1 MIFEGALS
9 VKAVIQGNKRN
20 VEEVWA
26 DKNKRSERDFQYIQ
40 RLCESQKIPFVWKVR
55 EEIDA
60 LANGKTH
67 GGVIATASQRRFDDV
82 SMLKGLDFVLLV
94 EGIED
99 PFNLGYIFRTAA
111 AAGAQ
116 AIITRARDWSFSESV
131 ICKSSAGVSERLTWV
146 LTDDFDQMGIQIKD
160 FGFKIFCALR
170 DDSAIE
176 MSHANLNQPLCLCI
190 GGEMRG
196 LSKAIIQHSYQN
208 IYIAY
213 PTETRV
219 ALPAAQATAVLCFE
233 VVRQRKK

>member
-9 VKAVIQGNKRN
+9 VKAVIQGKKRE
-20 VEEVWA
+20 VSQVWA
-26 DKNKRSERDFQYIQ
+26 DKNKKSERDFQYIQ
-40 RLCESQKIPFVWKVR
+40 RLCEGHKIPFTWKLR

-60 LANGKTH
+60 VANGKTH
-67 GGVIATASQRRFDDV
+67 GGVIATATERRFDDID
-82 SMLKGLDFVLLV
+82 KINGLDFVLLV

-116 AIITRARDWSFSESV
+116 AVITRSRDWSFSESV
-131 ICKSSAGVSERLTWV
+131 ICKSSAGVSERMLWI
-146 LTDDFDQMGIQIKD
+146 LSEDFDQTGNKVKEL
-160 FGFKIFCALR
+160 GFKIFCALR
-170 DDSAIE
+170 DDSSIE
-176 MSHANLNQPLCLCI
+176 MSDADLNQPLCLCI

-196 LSKAIIQHSYQN
+196 LSKAIIQHSHKN

-213 PTETRV
+213 PTDTKV

>member
-9 VKAVIQGNKRN
+9 VKAVIQGKKR
-20 VEEVWA
+20 EVLEVLA
-26 DKNKRSERDFQYIQ
+26 DKSKRSERDFQYIQ
-40 RLCESQKIPFVWKVR
+40 RLCEGQGIPFLWKRR
-55 EEIDA
+55 EEIDV

-67 GGVIATASQRRFDDV
+67 GGVIASAAERKFD
-82 SMLKGLDFVLLV
+82 GLSSLQGCDFVLLV

-116 AIITRARDWSFSESV
+116 AVITRVRDWSFSESI
-131 ICKSSAGVSERLTWV
+131 ICKSSAGVSERMKWV
-146 LTDDFDQMGIQIKD
+146 LADDFDQAGISIREM
-160 FGFKIFCALR
+160 GFKIMCALR
-170 DDSAIE
+170 NDSATE
-176 MSHANLNQPLCLCI
+176 MSKADLSVPLCLCI

-196 LSKAIIQHSYQN
+196 LSKAIIQHSQQN

-213 PTETRV
+213 PTDTKV
-219 ALPAAQATAVLCFE
+219 ALPAAQAAAVLCFE

>member
-9 VKAVIQGNKRN
+9 VKAVIQGKKRN
-20 VEEVWA
+20 VSEVWA

-40 RLCESQKIPFVWKVR
+40 RLCESHKIPFVWKSR

-60 LANGKTH
+60 QANGKTH
-67 GGVIATASQRRFDDV
+67 GGVIASAAERKFDD
-82 SMLKGLDFVLLV
+82 SSRLKGFDFVLLV

-116 AIITRARDWSFSESV
+116 AVITRARDWSFSESI
-131 ICKSSAGVSERLTWV
+131 ICKSSAGVSERMSWV
-146 LTDDFDQMGIQIKD
+146 LTDDFDQIATQIKE

-170 DDSAIE
+170 DDSATE
-176 MSHANLNQPLCLCI
+176 MSQANLNQPLCLCI

-196 LSKAIIQHSYQN
+196 LSKVIIQHSHQN

-213 PTETRV
+213 PTDTKV
-219 ALPAAQATAVLCFE
+219 ALPAAQAAAVLCFE

>member
-20 VEEVWA
+20 VLEVLA

-40 RLCESQKIPFVWKVR
+40 RLCESQKIPFMWKSR

-67 GGVIATASQRRFDDV
+67 GGVIASAATRQFDDIA
-82 SMLKGLDFVLLV
+82 SLKGCDFVLLV

-116 AIITRARDWSFSESV
+116 AVITRARDWSFSESV
-131 ICKSSAGVSERLTWV
+131 ICKSSAGISERIRWV
-146 LTDDFDQMGIQIKD
+146 LTEDFDQTGKLIKEMGFNIM
-160 FGFKIFCALR
+160 CALR
-170 DDSAIE
+170 DTSAIE
-176 MSHANLNQPLCLCI
+176 MSEADLTAPLCLCI

-196 LSKAIIQHSYQN
+196 LSKAIIQHSHQN

-213 PTETRV
+213 PTDTKV

>member
-9 VKAVIQGNKRN
+9 VKAVIQGKKRE
-20 VEEVWA
+20 VTYVWA
-26 DKNKRSERDFQYIQ
+26 DKNKKSERDFQYIQ
-40 RLCESQKIPFVWKVR
+40 RLCESHGIPFFWKLR
-55 EEIDA
+55 EEIDTVA
-60 LANGKTH
+60 SGKTH
-67 GGVIATASQRRFDDV
+67 GGVIASASERRFDNIDNI
-82 SMLKGLDFVLLV
+82 KGMDFVLLV

-116 AIITRARDWSFSESV
+116 AVITRSRDWSFSESV
-131 ICKSSAGVSERLTWV
+131 ICKSSAGVSERMLWV
-146 LTDDFDQMGIQIKD
+146 LSEDFDQTGAKIKEL
-160 FGFKIFCALR
+160 GFKIFCALR

-176 MSHANLNQPLCLCI
+176 MSSADLNQPLCLCI

-196 LSKAIIQHSYQN
+196 LSKAIIQHSHQN

-213 PTETRV
+213 PTDTKV

>member
-9 VKAVIQGNKRN
+9 VKAVIQGNKRK
-20 VEEVWA
+20 VLDVWA
-26 DKNKRSERDFQYIQ
+26 DKSKRSERDFQYIQ
-40 RLCESQKIPFVWKVR
+40 RLCESQKIPFVWKMR
-55 EEIDA
+55 DEIDA

-67 GGVIATASQRRFDDV
+67 GGIIASASQREFDDIA
-82 SMLKGLDFVLLV
+82 SLRGSDFVLLV

-116 AIITRARDWSFSESV
+116 AVITRARDWSFSESI
-131 ICKSSAGVSERLTWV
+131 ICKSSAGVSERMRWILTE
-146 LTDDFDQMGIQIKD
+146 DFDQTGIVIKQL
-160 FGFKIFCALR
+160 GFNIFCALR
-170 DDSAIE
+170 DTSAIE
-176 MSHANLNQPLCLCI
+176 MSKANLNQPLCLCI

-196 LSKAIIQHSYQN
+196 LSKAIIQHSHQN

-213 PTETRV
+213 PTDTKV
-219 ALPAAQATAVLCFE
+219 ALPAAQAAAVLCFE

>member
-9 VKAVIQGNKRN
+9 VKAVIQGNKRD
-20 VEEVWA
+20 VTEVWA

-82 SMLKGLDFVLLV
+82 STLKGLDFVLLV

-116 AIITRARDWSFSESV
+116 AVITRARDWSFSESV
-131 ICKSSAGVSERLTWV
+131 ICKSSAGVSERLTWI
-146 LTDDFDQMGIQIKD
+146 LTDDFDQMGNQIKD

-170 DDSAIE
+170 DNSAVE
-176 MSHANLNQPLCLCI
+176 MSEADLNQALCLCI

-196 LSKAIIQHSYQN
+196 LSKAIIQHAHQN

-213 PTETRV
+213 PTDTKV

>member
-9 VKAVIQGNKRN
+9 VKAVILGKKR
-20 VEEVWA
+20 VVTEVWA

-40 RLCESQKIPFVWKVR
+40 RLCESQNIPMFWKLR
-55 EEIDA
+55 DDIDA

-67 GGVIATASQRRFDDV
+67 GGVIATALNRSFDEL
-82 SMLKGLDFVLLV
+82 STLSGLDFVLLV

-131 ICKSSAGVSERLTWV
+131 ICKSSAGVSERLTWI
-146 LTDDFDQMGIQIKD
+146 LSDDFDKTGIQIKAL
-160 FGFKIFCALR
+160 GFKIFCALR

-176 MSHANLNQPLCLCI
+176 MSKANLNQPLCLCI

-196 LSKAIIQHSYQN
+196 LSKAIIQHADQN
-208 IYIAY
+208 IFIEY
-213 PTETRV
+213 PTDTKV
-219 ALPAAQATAVLCFE
+219 ALPAAQASAVLCFE

>member
-9 VKAVIQGNKRN
+9 VKAVIQGKKRE
-20 VEEVWA
+20 VTEVWA
-26 DKNKRSERDFQYIQ
+26 DKNKKSERDFQYIQ
-40 RLCESQKIPFVWKVR
+40 RLCESHKIPFTWKLR
-55 EEIDA
+55 EDIDA

-67 GGVIATASQRRFDDV
+67 GGVIATAGERKFDDIRTI
-82 SMLKGLDFVLLV
+82 KGLNFILLV

-116 AIITRARDWSFSESV
+116 AVITRARDWSFSESV
-131 ICKSSAGVSERLTWV
+131 ICKSSAGVSERMLWI
-146 LTDDFDQMGIQIKD
+146 LSEDFHQTGNQVKES
-160 FGFKIFCALR
+160 GFKIFCALR
-170 DDSAIE
+170 DESSVE
-176 MSHANLNQPLCLCI
+176 MGMANLDQPLCLCI

-196 LSKAIIQHSYQN
+196 LSKAIIQHSHQN

-213 PTETRV
+213 PTDTKV